1 MSAKTGKQEMKPV
14 FRLAI
19 PVIMENILQTLLG
32 TADTYFAGQIQDNAI
47 AAIGVTNLVMNLF
60 VTVFT
65 AVSVGTTAV
74 IAKNIGKKDFARA
87 NFAAKQS
94 VLLGLGLGIL
104 VGFFSVLFCKPVL
117 RLSGADGGILDY
129 AVPYYLTV
137 AGPSVFLCLSM
148 ILSSSLRATKDT
160 KSPMIATGLA
170 NVVNLGLNVLFV
182 KLGFGVVGLG
192 LATTISRGLTV
203 VLLLFCVR
211 KNRQFAAW
219 DSVRWKLDFGMLRT
233 ISRIGVPAGIEK
245 LVMRFG
251 QLVYNGMILSLGAS
265 AYVAHSVAGT
275 IESYSYIP
283 ALGFGIAAS
292 TFVGISLGEGSKENA
307 KHLAFLCN
315 RAAAACMMAIGAVFF
330 LFAPQLAALFTKTKQ
345 VQDMV
350 VQVLRLIALFQP
362 VSALTQVLTNALQG
376 AGDTKFPMV
385 ATLIG
390 IWGIRVMGGYAFAVL
405 FGWGLLGV
413 WCGYALDLTL
423 RAVLL
428 LVRFQKGKWGR
439 LQFA

>member
-60 VTVFT
+60 ITVFT

-74 IAKNIGKKDFARA
+74 IARNIGKKDFARA
-87 NFAAKQS
+87 SFAAKQS

-104 VGFFSVLFCKPVL
+104 VGSFSALFCKPVL

-129 AVPYYLTV
+129 AVPYYLIV

-148 ILSSSLRATKDT
+148 ILSSSLRAAKDT
-160 KSPMIATGLA
+160 KSPMLATGLA

-182 KLGFGVVGLG
+182 KLGFGVAGLG

-219 DSVRWKLDFGMLRT
+219 DSVRWKPDFGVLRT

-265 AYVAHSVAGT
+265 AYVAHSVAGA

-292 TFVGISLGEGSKENA
+292 TFVGIGIGEGNAENA
-307 KHLAFLCN
+307 KHLTFLCN
-315 RAAAACMMAIGAVFF
+315 RAATACMMAIGAVFF
-330 LFAPQLAALFTKTKQ
+330 LFAPQLAALFTQTKQ

-390 IWGIRVMGGYAFAVL
+390 IWGIRVAGGYAFAVL
-405 FGWGLLGV
+405 LGWGLLGV

-428 LVRFQKGKWGR
+428 LVRFQKGKWRR